1 MKTPVVT
8 TILTEVL
15 VTVHLEADM
24 HHPLLNRLSC
34 RSSELKAILILQ
46 TREHGARIMMTQIT
60 NGSSSVTKPSQMK
73 S

>member
-34 RSSELKAILILQ
+34 RSSELKAIW
-46 TREHGARIMMTQIT
+46 GANNDDT
-60 NGSSSVTKPSQMK
+60 NHEWIELGDQAFPDEELGRQR
-73 S
+73 